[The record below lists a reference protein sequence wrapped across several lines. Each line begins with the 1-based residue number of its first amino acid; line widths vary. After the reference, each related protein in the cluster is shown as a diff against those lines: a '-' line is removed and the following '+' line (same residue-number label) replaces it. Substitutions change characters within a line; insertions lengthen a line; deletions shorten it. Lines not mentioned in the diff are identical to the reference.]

1 MEKPTTRAL
10 VLGATGHIGQAVVRG
25 AIEWGW
31 QVTALTRRVD
41 PEPLRGLPV
50 AIRRVDSELRSL
62 AQLAA
67 GHDVLVDAAAP
78 YPFTP
83 GNPASSRW
91 QIDVDSSVRRME
103 IVIDVAR
110 RNRMRLVYISSCTTL
125 PRCGPPLEAAGA
137 VWRRSISPYFEA
149 KAAMEHVVVAA
160 ARTGLPA
167 VVVNPAAFFG
177 PWEFRPLDASF
188 VGLVLTGRLPFVLNQ
203 VSCLI
208 DVRDV
213 AEGIRLALEQEMC
226 GYPIPL
232 SGHNIAIADLAVET
246 ARLAGLPTMRPMPL
260 DSGMVCAL
268 AWWTQVGF
276 MAAGMEPPPGL
287 RVIPLI
293 ADVLPME
300 RSPEQL
306 RLGLKIRPLQTTL
319 RDAIAFHQRPRFD

>member
-1 MEKPTTRAL
+1 
-10 VLGATGHIGQAVVRG
+10 VRG

-50 AIRRVDSELRSL
+50 AIRRVDSELQSL

-83 GNPASSRW
+83 GNPATSRW
-91 QIDVDSSVRRME
+91 QADVDSSVRRME
-103 IVIDVAR
+103 IVIDAAR
-110 RNRMRLVYISSCTTL
+110 RNRVRLVHISSCTTL
-125 PRCGPPLEAAGA
+125 PRSEPPFGAAGA

-149 KAAMEHVVVAA
+149 KAAMEHAVVAA
-160 ARTGLPA
+160 ARAGLPA

-177 PWEFRPLDASF
+177 PWEFRAADACF

-213 AEGIRLALEQEMC
+213 AEAIRLALQQEMYGC
-226 GYPIPL
+226 PIPL
-232 SGHNIAIADLAVET
+232 SGHNIAITDLAVET
-246 ARLAGLPTMRPMPL
+246 AKLAGLPTARPIPL
-260 DSGMVCAL
+260 DGGMVCAL

-276 MAAGMEPPPGL
+276 MAVGMEPPPGL

-293 ADVLPME
+293 ADVLPMQ

-306 RLGLKIRPLQTTL
+306 RLGLQVRPLQETL
-319 RDAIAFHQRPRFD
+319 RDAIAFHQRLRFN